1 MGGDGR
7 VDGQDKENAE
17 RNKWPKDAAKCE
29 RKATEQNS
37 VKGPHGYACPAL
49 NGIGIIVKERVLV
62 NEVTFVS
69 LVVKWTERTEVKA
82 GGRDDG
88 AYPNFDEWGMLRV
101 NAEVSPLDIG
111 DSSYD
116 MVALILGPTVEA
128 SGNGRADDGT
138 GNKEQNEKHE
148 NAIGDGMNVSATA
161 IRSRV

>member
-1 MGGDGR
+1 M
-7 VDGQDKENAE
+7 
-17 RNKWPKDAAKCE
+17 
-29 RKATEQNS
+29 
-37 VKGPHGYACPAL
+37 
-49 NGIGIIVKERVLV
+49 
-62 NEVTFVS
+62 
-69 LVVKWTERTEVKA
+69 KA

-111 DSSYD
+111 DSRYD

-148 NAIGDGMNVSATA
+148 NAIGDGMNVFATA